1 MSYTMT
7 HILVAENVAKHI
19 KGIKDFPTYIVGSI
33 APDAVHARADYDP
46 AQKEKSHLFTEGLR
60 WGHVENDSQVTAWVN
75 NVRDYYYTH
84 KGTIDFDFLL
94 GYMVHLFSDVYSSV
108 HFYGPIVLAVGADFE
123 EMRERFVKENFA
135 YNYYLYREY
144 SRGKD
149 LRAILDAGK
158 AVTLKGAIEKEDIEK
173 RIRLLFEK
181 EFTEKDIS
189 DIDSFEICTHE
200 VMKQLIEGSTEL
212 VLAELKKL
220 DRELYEDET

>member
-7 HILVAENVAKHI
+7 HIYVAENVAKHI
-19 KGIKDFPTYIVGSI
+19 KGISNYSTYIVGSI

-60 WGHVENDSQVTAWVN
+60 WGHVETASQVDAWVN
-75 NVRDYYYTH
+75 NIRDYYHAH
-84 KGTIDFDFLL
+84 KGTVDYDFLV

-123 EMRERFVKENFA
+123 KMRERFVKENFS

-144 SRGKD
+144 TRDKD
-149 LRAILDAGK
+149 LHAILNAGK
-158 AVTLKGAIEKEDIEK
+158 PVTLDGVIEKEDIER

-189 DIDSFEICTHE
+189 DIDSFTICSHE
-200 VMKQLIEGSTEL
+200 VMKQLIDGSTKL
-212 VLAELKKL
+212 VLTELRKL
-220 DRELYEDET
+220 DSELTDG